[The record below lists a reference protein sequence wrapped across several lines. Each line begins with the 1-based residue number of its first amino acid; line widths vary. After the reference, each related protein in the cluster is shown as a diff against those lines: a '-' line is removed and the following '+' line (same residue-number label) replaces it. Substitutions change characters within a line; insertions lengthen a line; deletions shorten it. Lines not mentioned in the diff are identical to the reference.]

1 MVGREIP
8 IIVILSMVFAQKRR
22 NLVAK
27 NSIELRSRN
36 ILIASHTLLD
46 TLNDFQGGI
55 NSDIA
60 GDKDFFEVVEH
71 IVVNFRLTS
80 NSTCQL
86 RKNTLL
92 GLLKTLIESLL
103 LFLVK

>member
-1 MVGREIP
+1 MVGRKIP
-8 IIVILSMVFAQKRR
+8 IVVILSMVFAQKRR
-22 NLVAK
+22 YLVAK
-27 NSIELRSRN
+27 NAIELGSRD

-46 TLNDFQGGI
+46 TLNDFQSGI
-55 NSDIA
+55 NAHIA
-60 GDKDFFEVVEH
+60 GDKDLFEVVEH
-71 IVVNFRLTS
+71 IVVDFRLTS